1 MAYIS
6 NFPNN
11 NQNFNSQQINPNLFN
26 AYQNMFLMN
35 PNFNMLT
42 PLQLNQMLMNYFYM
56 NPNLFYNNPNNNINN
71 NRGFQTFGPV
81 NNMGPGVQG
90 GNLPRRII
98 TDFDSYPGYIGPRIN
113 VIFEVS
119 TGPKINIAAPPSETV
134 EGLLIKFCQRAGV
147 NPSLLKKEIVCVYNA
162 TFINPTNKTTIQQFL
177 LNNMG
182 LNDQA
187 KIIVID
193 AQNII
198 GA

>member
-1 MAYIS
+1 MAFNN

-11 NQNFNSQQINPNLFN
+11 IPNFNPQQINPNIFN
-26 AYQNMFLMN
+26 AYQNIFNMN
-35 PNFNMLT
+35 PNFNMQNQA
-42 PLQLNQMLMNYFYM
+42 QLNPMLMNFFYM
-56 NPNLFYNNPNNNINN
+56 NPNLFNNNPNINMNNK
-71 NRGFQTFGPV
+71 GFQAFGPV
-81 NNMGPGVQG
+81 NNMGTGIPG
-90 GNLPRRII
+90 GNLPRRVSA
-98 TDFDSYPGYIGPRIN
+98 DFDCYPGYIGPRIN

-119 TGPKINIAAPPSETV
+119 TGPKINIAAPPSESV

>member
-1 MAYIS
+1 MAFNN

-11 NQNFNSQQINPNLFN
+11 IPNFNPQQINPNIFN
-26 AYQNMFLMN
+26 AYQNMFNMN
-35 PNFNMLT
+35 PYFNM
-42 PLQLNQMLMNYFYM
+42 QNQAQINPMLMNFFYM
-56 NPNLFYNNPNNNINN
+56 NPNLFNNNPNINMNNK
-71 NRGFQTFGPV
+71 GFQAFGPV
-81 NNMGPGVQG
+81 NNMGTGVQVG
-90 GNLPRRII
+90 ILPRRIS
-98 TDFDSYPGYIGPRIN
+98 TDFDCYPGYIGPRIN

>member
-1 MAYIS
+1 M
-6 NFPNN
+6 NF
-11 NQNFNSQQINPNLFN
+11 
-26 AYQNMFLMN
+26 
-35 PNFNMLT
+35 
-42 PLQLNQMLMNYFYM
+42 FYM
-56 NPNLFYNNPNNNINN
+56 NPNLFNNNPNINMNNK
-71 NRGFQTFGPV
+71 GFQAFGPV
-81 NNMGPGVQG
+81 NNMGTGVQG

-98 TDFDSYPGYIGPRIN
+98 TDFDCYPGYIGPRIN

>member
-1 MAYIS
+1 MAFNN

-11 NQNFNSQQINPNLFN
+11 IPNFNPQQINPNIFN
-26 AYQNMFLMN
+26 AYQNMFNMN
-35 PNFNMLT
+35 PYFNM
-42 PLQLNQMLMNYFYM
+42 QNQAQINPMLMNFFYM
-56 NPNLFYNNPNNNINN
+56 NPNLFNNNPNINMNNK
-71 NRGFQTFGPV
+71 GFQAFGPV
-81 NNMGPGVQG
+81 NNMGTGVQVG
-90 GNLPRRII
+90 ILPRRIS
-98 TDFDSYPGYIGPRIN
+98 TDFDCYPGYIGPRIN

-119 TGPKINIAAPPSETV
+119 TGPKINIAAPPSESV

-187 KIIVID
+187 KIMVID

>member
-1 MAYIS
+1 MAFNN

-11 NQNFNSQQINPNLFN
+11 IPNFNPQQINPNIFN
-26 AYQNMFLMN
+26 AYQNIFNMN
-35 PNFNMLT
+35 PNFNMQNQA
-42 PLQLNQMLMNYFYM
+42 QLNPMLMNFFYM
-56 NPNLFYNNPNNNINN
+56 NPNLFNNNPNINMNNK
-71 NRGFQTFGPV
+71 GFQAFGPV
-81 NNMGPGVQG
+81 NNMGTGIPG
-90 GNLPRRII
+90 GNLPRGII
-98 TDFDSYPGYIGPRIN
+98 PDFDCYPGYIGPRIN

-119 TGPKINIAAPPSETV
+119 TGPKINIAAPPSESV

-187 KIIVID
+187 KIMVID